1 MGQGGI
7 SFYNLEFIIVISNMM
22 QVFFN
27 GFILFWNG
35 W

>member
-7 SFYNLEFIIVISNMM
+7 LFYNLAFIVISNMM

>member
-7 SFYNLEFIIVISNMM
+7 SFYNLEFIVISNMM